1 MAAAMLVA
9 KRQPGAPPA
18 LALGAMNFGK
28 RTTPAE
34 SERIVRRALEHGIGL
49 FDTAN
54 AYNGGESERI
64 LGRAL
69 GRDRSRVLVATKVGL
84 DRVGPGGKP
93 EGLSSAAVSR
103 AIDASLDRLGTDAVD
118 LYYLHAPDHATPI
131 ERTLDAMA
139 GVVRAGKVR
148 SWAVSNYASW
158 QILEMNALASE
169 RGLGAPAVSQVLYN
183 ALNRQLEIEYF
194 AFASRFALHTT
205 VYNPLAG
212 GLLTGKHRYD
222 DAPAKGSRFDQ
233 NAMYTRRYWTRAMFE
248 RVGELRSVA
257 DDAGLTLV
265 DLAYAWVAARADVDS
280 ILVGPGTVEH
290 LDDAVAAV
298 SRTLPRD
305 LLARVDDL
313 HRVWTGTDTNYVR

>member
-1 MAAAMLVA
+1 MATAMLIP
-9 KRQPGAPPA
+9 KRKPGAPPA
-18 LALGAMNFGK
+18 LAVGAMNFGK
-28 RTTPAE
+28 RTAPAE

-69 GRDRSRVLVATKVGL
+69 GRDRSRVVVATKVGL

-93 EGLSSAAVSR
+93 EGLSSAAVNR
-103 AIDASLDRLGTDAVD
+103 AIDASLERLGTDAVD

-131 ERTLDAMA
+131 EQTLDAMA
-139 GVVRAGKVR
+139 GVVRSGKVR
-148 SWAVSNYASW
+148 SWGVSNYASW
-158 QILEMNALASE
+158 QILEMNALAAA
-169 RGLGAPAVSQVLYN
+169 RGLGVPAVSQVLYN

-194 AFASRFALHTT
+194 AFARRFALHTT

-222 DAPAKGSRFDQ
+222 DAPAKGSRFHE
-233 NAMYTRRYWTRAMFE
+233 NALYTRRYWTRTMFE
-248 RVGELRSVA
+248 RVDELRAVA
-257 DDAGLTLV
+257 DDARLTLV
-265 DLAYAWVAARADVDS
+265 DLAYALVAARADVDS
-280 ILVGPGTVEH
+280 ILVGPATVAH

-298 SRTLPRD
+298 SRPLPQD
-305 LLARVDDL
+305 VLSRVDDL
-313 HRVWTGTDTNYVR
+313 HRAWTGTDTNYVR